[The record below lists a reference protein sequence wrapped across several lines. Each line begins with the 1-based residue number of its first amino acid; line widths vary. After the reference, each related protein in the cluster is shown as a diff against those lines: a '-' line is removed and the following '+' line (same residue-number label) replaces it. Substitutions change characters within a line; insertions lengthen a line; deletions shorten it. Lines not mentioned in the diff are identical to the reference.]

1 MDKDRNEEEITMEIL
16 EQVAQSILKMI
27 KVTSETPC
35 KFIDKKLWVNHEEGG
50 RVDFEF
56 YSKEISNDL
65 VLMADSAMP
74 QDAKRTVLTQK
85 CLRRLRNTKK
95 ELGPEVQNEHLS
107 EFLRRMKKS
116 ELQRIISSY

>member
-27 KVTSETPC
+27 KVTSERPC

-95 ELGPEVQNEHLS
+95 ELGPEVQNEHSS
-107 EFLRRMKKS
+107 EFMRRMKKS
-116 ELQRIISSY
+116 GYSE